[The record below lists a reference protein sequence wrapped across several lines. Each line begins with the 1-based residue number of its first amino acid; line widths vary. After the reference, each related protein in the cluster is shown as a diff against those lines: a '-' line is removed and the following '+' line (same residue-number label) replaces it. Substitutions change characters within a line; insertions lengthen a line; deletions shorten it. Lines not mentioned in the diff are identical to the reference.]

1 MVNIPNK
8 PICEGY
14 ADCHRCDM
22 RDIALFAELSIPEL
36 DLITHP
42 IQKYAFEAGS
52 VIYRTEDIGESIYT
66 IRSGIVKLVHYGS
79 DGSQRIVRLLRP
91 GSVAGIEALAG
102 KAYEQTAI
110 ALEEASVCKIAIDDV
125 NRLDWETRRLHRQLL
140 ERWYTSVREANH
152 WIVFMSTGEAKV
164 RVARL
169 FLYLAGIENE
179 CFLFSR
185 EDVGAVL
192 GLTPET
198 VIRIITDFR
207 KRGIINRLNCNH
219 YQCDIEALQILA
231 GHQAGSFQGR

>member
-1 MVNIPNK
+1 MVFIANQ

-22 RDIALFAELSIPEL
+22 RDIALFAELSTPDL

-42 IQKYAFEAGS
+42 IQKFAFEAGS
-52 VIYRTEDIGESIYT
+52 ILYRTGDIGENLYT
-66 IRSGIVKLVHYGS
+66 IRRGIIKLVYYGS

-91 GSVAGIEALAG
+91 GSVAGIEALDG
-102 KAYEQTAI
+102 NTYEQTAI
-110 ALEEASVCKIAIDDV
+110 ALEDASVCKIAIEDV
-125 NRLDWETRRLHRQLL
+125 NRLDVETRHLRHQLL
-140 ERWYTSVREANH
+140 ERWHTSVREANY

-169 FLYLAGIENE
+169 FLYLAGIKNE

-219 YQCDIEALQILA
+219 YQCDIEALRILA
-231 GHQAGSFQGR
+231 GHQAGSFQSP